1 MMTRFEASTS
11 VAISGWDKIARNVQS
26 GQRPGFET
34 AVSTIESRRILS
46 EVAMLDASPLKTITD
61 AQRSEAIRNGMR
73 S

>member
-1 MMTRFEASTS
+1 MSR
-11 VAISGWDKIARNVQS
+11 VDRD
-26 GQRPGFET
+26 RRLET
-34 AVSTIESRRILS
+34 VVSTIESRRILS